1 MKKLFLSLILLASFY
16 AVNAQT
22 DSLQEY
28 AGTYVFPDGNVV
40 PSVDV
45 ALASGS
51 LSMSSAAGT
60 SALTQLG
67 VDSFSV
73 VEFSG
78 TAVFKRGDDKKINGV
93 HIEAAG
99 YVMDGKKQQNGLWI
113 FREYF
118 YTPGK
123 EQEEIKTKNE

>member
-1 MKKLFLSLILLASFY
+1 MKKIFLSLILMTSFY
-16 AVNAQT
+16 AVKAQT
-22 DSLQEY
+22 DSLQQY
-28 AGTYVFPDGNVV
+28 AGTYVFPEGNVV

-45 ALASGS
+45 AYSGGA
-51 LSMSSAAGT
+51 LSMSSAAGV

-67 VDSFSV
+67 VDSFLI

-78 TAVFKRGDDKKINGV
+78 TAVFRRGDDRKVNGV

-99 YVMDGKKQQNGLWI
+99 YVMEGKKQQNGIWI

-118 YTPGK
+118 YTPLK
-123 EQEEIKTKNE
+123 KDELLLK

>member
-1 MKKLFLSLILLASFY
+1 MKKLFLSLVLITSFY

-28 AGTYVFPDGNVV
+28 AGTYVFPEGNVV

-45 ALASGS
+45 TLASGS

-67 VDSFSV
+67 VDSFAV

-78 TAVFKRGDDKKINGV
+78 TAVFRRGDDKKVNGV

-99 YVMDGKKQQNGLWI
+99 YVMDGKKQQNGIWI

-118 YTPGK
+118 YVPGK
-123 EQEEIKTKNE
+123 EAELLFK

>member
-1 MKKLFLSLILLASFY
+1 MKKFILSLIVLTSFF

-22 DSLQEY
+22 DSLHQY
-28 AGTYVFPDGNVV
+28 TGTYVFPEGNVV
-40 PSVDV
+40 PLVDV
-45 ALASGS
+45 VLSEGA

-67 VDSFSV
+67 IDSFEIV
-73 VEFSG
+73 QFTG
-78 TAVFKRGDDKKINGV
+78 TAVFKRGEDKSVNGV

-99 YVMDGKKQQNGLWI
+99 YVMDGQKQPNGIWI

-118 YTPGK
+118 LPVNK
-123 EQEEIKTKNE
+123 ELLTEKK